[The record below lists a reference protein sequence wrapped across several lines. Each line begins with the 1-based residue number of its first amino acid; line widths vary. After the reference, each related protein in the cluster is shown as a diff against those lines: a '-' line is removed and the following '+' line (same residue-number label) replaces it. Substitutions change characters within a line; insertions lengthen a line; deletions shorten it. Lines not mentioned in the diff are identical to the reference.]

1 MKNHVNQIK
10 SKNTLCN
17 GIEDP
22 SSAVSAKEKIINYVN
37 NLNDNKSDVL
47 YLISYLLD
55 IYKINDLE
63 LFMKIM
69 SISDCELLKKIDM
82 IEKKI
87 GSLQINHLERTTIKH
102 LIKEIQNKYKI
113 HENIYNELRK
123 KLNSNID

>member
-1 MKNHVNQIK
+1 M
-10 SKNTLCN
+10 
-17 GIEDP
+17 
-22 SSAVSAKEKIINYVN
+22 KII
-37 NLNDNKSDVL
+37 
-47 YLISYLLD
+47 
-55 IYKINDLE
+55 
-63 LFMKIM
+63 
-69 SISDCELLKKIDM
+69 SITDCELLKKKKKKIDM